1 MEDEKIKETT
11 MSNAL
16 DADNVQKLKSE
27 TPQNRDAYRAPRLVS
42 LGRAAG
48 LVQFA
53 AVGKIFDSNTGN
65 SRDFRS

>member
-1 MEDEKIKETT
+1 MT
-11 MSNAL
+11 NAL
-16 DADNVQKLKSE
+16 DSDNVQKLKSE

-53 AVGKIFDSNTGN
+53 TSGRYLDSHSPSGN
-65 SRDFRS
+65 GRTNFQ